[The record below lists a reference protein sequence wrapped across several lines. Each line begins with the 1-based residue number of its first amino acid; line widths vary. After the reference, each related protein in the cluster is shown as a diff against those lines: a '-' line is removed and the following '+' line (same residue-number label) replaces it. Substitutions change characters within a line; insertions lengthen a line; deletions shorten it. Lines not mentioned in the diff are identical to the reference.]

1 LRLNGFLEEGL
12 NLHNSEAIKRL
23 KDCQGILFDLDN
35 TLYPRERGVFLR
47 ISERID
53 QYVARR
59 SGLSG
64 DEVRPLRREYIDR
77 YGTTLGGLM
86 RHHDVDPDEYTDYV
100 HAVPVEEMLVPDKEL
115 DVFLNSIELP
125 RVIFTNATAVHATR
139 VLDALGVRSHFE
151 SIVDL
156 ADTGY
161 LGKPDSKAFMTAVD
175 RLGYATEELL
185 FVDDLQVNV
194 EAASQLGILTAHVS
208 DDGNGV
214 GDFSVE
220 RVTELGDIFSGMIWF
235 NGG

>member
-1 LRLNGFLEEGL
+1 MNRDTVRRLD
-12 NLHNSEAIKRL
+12 HVRA
-23 KDCQGILFDLDN
+23 ILFDLDN

-86 RHHDVDPDEYTDYV
+86 RHYDVDPDEYMDFV
-100 HAVPVEEMLVPDKEL
+100 HAVPVEEMLVPDEEL
-115 DVFLNSIELP
+115 DALLNAIELP
-125 RVIFTNATAVHATR
+125 RIIFTNATAVHATR
-139 VLDALGVRSHFE
+139 VLNALGVRPHFE

-161 LGKPDSKAFMTAVD
+161 LGKPDSKAFMTAAD
-175 RLGYATEELL
+175 RLGFAPGELL

-220 RVTELGDIFSGMIWF
+220 RVIELGELFVGAEWF
-235 NGG
+235 KGG